1 MRLGIP
7 KRSKFHSTA
16 WILTPGASR
25 ASSTSSWS
33 CLVPSYG
40 LIPVPPHLR
49 HLTILSP
56 FLRVPFPSQFLH
68 FCFFC
73 PMFFRTQSSKVDRRS
88 SPTFFKRSLAIL
100 PSPNDPE
107 RDPLTFLQIGLL
119 HVIVRRLAPA
129 SRPSSTRPPQP
140 RRQRPRAA
148 RHRLRQYRTVF
159 GQIPRLLA
167 VRYAPIRQEIE
178 QSEDTYAPGYT
189 PPEACGAL
197 KCGRTGS
204 LDSFDSRS

>member
-1 MRLGIP
+1 MAPPGSN
-7 KRSKFHSTA
+7 KRM
-16 WILTPGASR
+16 GAKAGFMPR
-25 ASSTSSWS
+25 FCHHDTRGP
-33 CLVPSYG
+33 PSIFLAQKTG
-40 LIPVPPHLR
+40 
-49 HLTILSP
+49 TIAD
-56 FLRVPFPSQFLH
+56 FPI
-68 FCFFC
+68 
-73 PMFFRTQSSKVDRRS
+73 RYRGGAY
-88 SPTFFKRSLAIL
+88 SLAIL

-148 RHRLRQYRTVF
+148 LPDRALVVRVPPPLAPVPHRLR
-159 GQIPRLLA
+159 PDPELLA

-178 QSEDTYAPGYT
+178 QSEDIYAPGYT

-204 LDSFDSRS
+204 LNSFDSRS